1 MDVVPVCSAEYRWA
15 YARDF
20 RERFPNVRLEED
32 RNLGNKP
39 VKFLAVF
46 MGSKSMPYI
55 LHPPMKKAGELAG

>member
-32 RNLGNKP
+32 RNLGNKS

-46 MGSKSMPYI
+46 MGSKSMP
-55 LHPPMKKAGELAG
+55 